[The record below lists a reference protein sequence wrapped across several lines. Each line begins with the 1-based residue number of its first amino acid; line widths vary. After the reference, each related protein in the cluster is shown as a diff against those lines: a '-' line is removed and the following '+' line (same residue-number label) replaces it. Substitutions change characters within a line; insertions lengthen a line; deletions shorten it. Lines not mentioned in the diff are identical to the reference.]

1 MSLKLGREFLR
12 LLKWKRHYNVTC
24 LCETFVFSV
33 SIQENSA
40 SMSSLNLMLKFTS
53 LDFKASKQTK
63 LFSDEVSLGFFVVF
77 LGLK

>member
-1 MSLKLGREFLR
+1 MSLKFGREFLR
-12 LLKWKRHYNVTC
+12 LLKWKRHYNVTS
-24 LCETFVFSV
+24 LCETFVFTV

-40 SMSSLNLMLKFTS
+40 SMSLLNLMLKFTS
-53 LDFKASKQTK
+53 FDFKTSKQTK